1 MQTCLPASRAAKE
14 DAKLQS
20 SLRLC
25 RPIWRLRVKQNHIH
39 SERCNEKSIYIIIPQ
54 NKPQKIAT
62 ATLNDSLAKSH

>member
-14 DAKLQS
+14 DAKLQN
-20 SLRLC
+20 SLR
-25 RPIWRLRVKQNHIH
+25 IWRLRVKQNHIH